1 MNEQNANNN
10 EIDLTGVIETL
21 SVDVRSEIYTAN
33 GDFFSNKSS
42 DDELETEPTSDT
54 FLDDFIDDFL
64 GEDLS
69 NGEGLYPHQLNPD
82 LEFSPYNAVYNDGT
96 YLHVDD
102 KYLVSNL
109 HWKPDF
115 DYNSC
120 SWKPRSVKD
129 YRDCRRVYLDI
140 ETLGLDPLE
149 EGNRIIMIGIMIEGA
164 YPELDKRVYESLSKG
179 YVIEGDEKQM
189 LDRLFRTVA
198 GLKPDAVVLH
208 NGFNFDLP
216 FIIARS
222 EKLGVNHP
230 LCRLTEKERFIT
242 AASMFGKP
250 ISFYPVYWTKPNGYY
265 GNVLNNGSFPQIVD
279 TMHLAGQHDK
289 IFANMTSYGL
299 KYLAHY
305 VGYRKEKRLELKYHE
320 IVSYWKSGDPDK
332 IQLVRDYL
340 IFDLEDQRAVTNFFL
355 VSPWYQQMYFPL
367 ALQEICVASP
377 ARKHN
382 ANLDA
387 FYKKYYGKQL
397 PDGRYYQKPVA
408 QEKLKYGGGYVSI
421 NPGLYQN
428 FFKVDVSSMH
438 PSNILTKGL
447 MNRVKDPMMVFLKT
461 IDTLRSLRY
470 VYKDLGGNNPEKAKT
485 RKAYQDMP
493 HLFTNI
499 DFSNISKD
507 DKATF
512 KGIDN
517 SLKVGINGGYGFLGT
532 GGYNFNDIE
541 SAALTT
547 AYSRIFITAMVE
559 VAEKMSTV
567 ISCVTG
573 DTLVLTGEGY
583 FPICELA
590 GYDHEI
596 LNGNN
601 EWVFADFFKAGNAK
615 IYEITFKR
623 NYHTQTIR
631 VTDNHKWF
639 VKDYGLSRHK
649 GYTVQKFM
657 TTIELLNVVK
667 ENSYRFSVN
676 RNLAPK
682 PRIVTNSEKQD
693 YVNGV
698 AHGIIYS
705 DGSKA
710 ANCNGYY
717 LQLVGNKNE
726 LDVYLRQANILR
738 IVTHK
743 PCDRRSDSFKYYF
756 NSINK
761 LKELPVFDDVSNA
774 YLLGFFR
781 GMIACDGSIC
791 GRDGTVD
798 ISGQKDT
805 CEFIEKIAPCIGFE
819 TTRVNLCN
827 KAGRKTVIKGK
838 TCEQKT
844 DVYKVFFSVDCI
856 KKEDLLRSFH
866 SDKFDNCRKSTTKDA
881 AGWRIVKVVETNDYE
896 DVYCCTEPNT
906 HRFTLYGGI
915 DSGNSD
921 TDGLLLHGHRI
932 TDINPELLEI
942 DYKHPSTGQTVQV
955 DDGKGNVNPEYVWCA
970 IQSVLPEGISVDLE
984 LNCPD
989 GAIYAPKMKNY
1000 LYWESPDKKPKAK
1013 GVFRK
1018 RNRSELQK
1026 AFPIEYLRRFAFESK
1041 ESANEY
1047 FNECV
1052 TKLTGTKLDRE
1063 SVTITRVIEEKDKAL
1078 LAANLGIVGET
1089 VSFYWGTRQHY
1100 TKAGRKN
1107 GSKPFPIRVPILQE
1121 LPDGINLDD
1130 IDMQVNLNVY
1140 VASSTTYGNLK
1151 DNVREITFTQRIGKA
1166 DKKLTGAGIGEVG
1179 DQVNYFWASI
1189 QGRTPTGKLCAKR
1202 DRFPVRVVISEDEKD
1217 YSLCLQD
1224 LPPDINRDD
1233 IVLEINREWYLADL
1247 VKMRDDI
1254 LKVVC

>member
-1 MNEQNANNN
+1 MNDQNANSND
-10 EIDLTGVIETL
+10 IDLSGVIETL
-21 SVDVRSEIYTAN
+21 PVDVKAEIYIAN

-42 DDELETEPTSDT
+42 DDETDSEPTSDT
-54 FLDDFIDDFL
+54 FLEEFINDFL

-102 KYLVSNL
+102 KYLASSL

-129 YRDCRRVYLDI
+129 YRDCRRIYLDI
-140 ETLGLDPLE
+140 ETANGLDPLE
-149 EGNRIIMIGIMIEGA
+149 EGNRIIMIGIMIEGT
-164 YPELDKRVYESLSKG
+164 YPELDKRVYDSLAKG

-189 LDRLFRTVA
+189 LERLFRTVK

-222 EKLGVNHP
+222 EALGINHP

-242 AASMFGKP
+242 AASIFGKP

-265 GNVLNNGSFPQIVD
+265 GNVWNNGSFPQIVD

-305 VGYRKEKRLELKYHE
+305 VGYRKEKRLELKHTE
-320 IVSYWKSGDPDK
+320 IFSYWKSGDANK
-332 IQLVRDYL
+332 IQKIRDYL
-340 IFDLEDQRAVTNFFL
+340 LFDLEDQRAVTNFFM

-367 ALQEICVASP
+367 PLQEICVASP

-382 ANLDA
+382 ANLEA
-387 FYKKYYGKQL
+387 YYKKYYGKRL
-397 PDGRYYQKPVA
+397 PDGRYYPKPVA
-408 QEKLKYGGGYVSI
+408 QEKLKYGGGFVSI
-421 NPGLYQN
+421 QPGLYRN

-470 VYKDLGGNNPEKAKT
+470 VYKDLGSRNPEKAKT
-485 RKAYQDMP
+485 RKAYQEMP
-493 HLFTNI
+493 HLFANI
-499 DFSNISKD
+499 DFSNISKE
-507 DKATF
+507 DKKIF

-547 AYSRIFITAMVE
+547 AYSRIFITAMIE
-559 VAEKMSTV
+559 IAEKM
-567 ISCVTG
+567 C
-573 DTLVLTGEGY
+573 TLV
-583 FPICELA
+583 
-590 GYDHEI
+590 
-596 LNGNN
+596 
-601 EWVFADFFKAGNAK
+601 
-615 IYEITFKR
+615 
-623 NYHTQTIR
+623 
-631 VTDNHKWF
+631 
-639 VKDYGLSRHK
+639 S
-649 GYTVQKFM
+649 
-657 TTIELLNVVK
+657 
-667 ENSYRFSVN
+667 
-676 RNLAPK
+676 
-682 PRIVTNSEKQD
+682 
-693 YVNGV
+693 
-698 AHGIIYS
+698 
-705 DGSKA
+705 
-710 ANCNGYY
+710 
-717 LQLVGNKNE
+717 
-726 LDVYLRQANILR
+726 
-738 IVTHK
+738 
-743 PCDRRSDSFKYYF
+743 
-756 NSINK
+756 
-761 LKELPVFDDVSNA
+761 
-774 YLLGFFR
+774 
-781 GMIACDGSIC
+781 
-791 GRDGTVD
+791 
-798 ISGQKDT
+798 
-805 CEFIEKIAPCIGFE
+805 
-819 TTRVNLCN
+819 
-827 KAGRKTVIKGK
+827 
-838 TCEQKT
+838 
-844 DVYKVFFSVDCI
+844 
-856 KKEDLLRSFH
+856 
-866 SDKFDNCRKSTTKDA
+866 
-881 AGWRIVKVVETNDYE
+881 
-896 DVYCCTEPNT
+896 
-906 HRFTLYGGI
+906 
-915 DSGNSD
+915 SD
-921 TDGLLLHGHRI
+921 TDGLFLHGYRI
-932 TDINPELLEI
+932 TDIEPNLLANE
-942 DYKHPSTGQTVQV
+942 YKHPSTGKTIPV
-955 DDGKGNVNPEYVWCA
+955 DDGNGNVNPEYVWCA

-984 LNCPD
+984 LNCPN

-1000 LYWESPDKKPKAK
+1000 LYWKPSEEEGEENVMCVYAK

-1063 SVTITRVIEEKDKAL
+1063 SVKITRVIEEKDKAL

-1089 VSFYWGTRQHY
+1089 VSFYWGTRQNY
-1100 TKAGRKN
+1100 VKGNRNKTN
-1107 GSKPFPIRVPILQE
+1107 GKKPFPIRVPILQE
-1121 LPDGINLDD
+1121 LPNGIELDD
-1130 IDMQVNLNVY
+1130 IDMQVNLDVY
-1140 VASSTTYGNLK
+1140 VTSSSTYGNLQ
-1151 DNVREITFTQRIGKA
+1151 DNLRDITFTQKVPK
-1166 DKKLTGAGIGEVG
+1166 DDQMFTNAGVG
-1179 DQVNYFWASI
+1179 LPDDQINYFWASI
-1189 QGRTPTGKLCAKR
+1189 QKLTPTGKLKAKR

-1217 YSLCLQD
+1217 YSVCLQD
-1224 LPPDINRDD
+1224 LPPGVNRED

>member
-1 MNEQNANNN
+1 MTEQNANSN
-10 EIDLTGVIETL
+10 EIDLSGVIETL
-21 SVDVRSEIYTAN
+21 AVDVRSEIYTAN
-33 GDFFSNKSS
+33 GDFFGNKSN

-102 KYLVSNL
+102 KYLASNL

-120 SWKPRSVKD
+120 LWKPRSVKD

-149 EGNRIIMIGIMIEGA
+149 EGNRIIMIGLMIEGA

-198 GLKPDAVVLH
+198 GLKPDAVVFH

-222 EKLGVNHP
+222 EALGIDHP

-250 ISFYPVYWTKPNGYY
+250 ISFFPVYWTKPNWN
-265 GNVLNNGSFPQIVD
+265 GNVWNNGNFPQLVD

-320 IVSYWKSGDPDK
+320 IVSYWKSGDPNK

-408 QEKLKYGGGYVSI
+408 QEKLKYGGGHVDV

-428 FFKVDVSSMH
+428 FFKVDVSSLY
-438 PSNILTKGL
+438 PSITLRYCL
-447 MNRVKDPMMVFLKT
+447 MSTSKDPLGVFLKT

-470 VYKDLGGNNPEKAKT
+470 VYKDLGGDSPTKAIS
-485 RKAYQDMP
+485 RKAYIELP
-493 HLFTNI
+493 HLFANI
-499 DFSNISKD
+499 DLNKI
-507 DKATF
+507 DKPIF
-512 KGIDN
+512 KGCDN
-517 SLKVGINGGYGFLGT
+517 SLKVGINGGYGFEGT

-541 SAALTT
+541 SAALIT
-547 AYSRIFITAMVE
+547 AYGRIMIKDM
-559 VAEKMSTV
+559 
-567 ISCVTG
+567 
-573 DTLVLTGEGY
+573 
-583 FPICELA
+583 
-590 GYDHEI
+590 EI
-596 LNGNN
+596 
-601 EWVFADFFKAGNAK
+601 V
-615 IYEITFKR
+615 
-623 NYHTQTIR
+623 
-631 VTDNHKWF
+631 
-639 VKDYGLSRHK
+639 
-649 GYTVQKFM
+649 
-657 TTIELLNVVK
+657 
-667 ENSYRFSVN
+667 
-676 RNLAPK
+676 
-682 PRIVTNSEKQD
+682 
-693 YVNGV
+693 
-698 AHGIIYS
+698 
-705 DGSKA
+705 
-710 ANCNGYY
+710 
-717 LQLVGNKNE
+717 
-726 LDVYLRQANILR
+726 
-738 IVTHK
+738 
-743 PCDRRSDSFKYYF
+743 
-756 NSINK
+756 
-761 LKELPVFDDVSNA
+761 
-774 YLLGFFR
+774 
-781 GMIACDGSIC
+781 
-791 GRDGTVD
+791 
-798 ISGQKDT
+798 
-805 CEFIEKIAPCIGFE
+805 
-819 TTRVNLCN
+819 CN
-827 KAGRKTVIKGK
+827 KYT
-838 TCEQKT
+838 
-844 DVYKVFFSVDCI
+844 
-856 KKEDLLRSFH
+856 
-866 SDKFDNCRKSTTKDA
+866 N
-881 AGWRIVKVVETNDYE
+881 IVS
-896 DVYCCTEPNT
+896 
-906 HRFTLYGGI
+906 I
-915 DSGNSD
+915 D
-921 TDGLLLHGHRI
+921 TDGIFASPKKLI
-932 TDINPELLEI
+932 DIDQDAIRKP
-942 DYKHPSTGQTVQV
+942 YKHPSTGAMIAIE
-955 DDGKGNVNPEYVWCA
+955 GKPGYINPEYIWCA
-970 IQSVLPEGISVDLE
+970 IQEVLPSDIIIDLE
-984 LNCPD
+984 TNCPD

-1052 TKLTGTKLDRE
+1052 TKLAGTKLDRE

-1100 TKAGRKN
+1100 TKTGRKN

-1140 VASSTTYGNLK
+1140 VASSSTYGNLK

-1179 DQVNYFWASI
+1179 EQVNYFWASI
-1189 QGRTPTGKLCAKR
+1189 QERTPTGKLCAKR

-1217 YSLCLQD
+1217 YSVCLQD
-1224 LPPDINRDD
+1224 LPFDINRDD

-1247 VKMRDDI
+1247 VKMRNDI